1 MVLELRSPDWTEP
14 LVREWL
20 LLLLR
25 FAITRQPSDRSAV
38 CAVAEQLDSLGRQ
51 GTPSAFRFFRR
62 TSEEVCRAI
71 VAGDGENESII
82 RRHIARIEDPKLQ
95 RAFLAAVGLPTISK
109 QVQRS
114 TNQRRQRSR
123 DLWKGL
129 PSR

>member
-1 MVLELRSPDWTEP
+1 MVQEFRSPDSTETM
-14 LVREWL
+14 VREWL

-38 CAVAEQLDSLGRQ
+38 CVMAEHLDSLGRQ
-51 GTPSAFRFFRR
+51 WTPSAFHFFHR

-82 RRHIARIEDPKLQ
+82 RRHIARIDNLRLQ

-114 TNQRRQRSR
+114 ANQRRQRSR